1 MTIIEELEKK
11 INSLT
16 SRIQQS
22 QNQLA
27 AYEAGEIKL
36 SVVAR
41 ASSESSIEKNSFLL
55 NKYTHK
61 LKKLSQIDITDLTEN
76 EKTKEEI
83 RQKNYYKYQ
92 IQRIKRDKTRS
103 QTEIENALSIIDE
116 LPEEVNLDDCDIF
129 EMGNKSKELFL
140 DIHSDLD
147 DELLEIKNEFLKLVE
162 SNFND
167 TNNELKLLNYRIP
180 IIILQLKTL
189 LHNIRENLNEVNF
202 KDFSGFPRFQ
212 DWWIHE
218 LWISHQ
224 AYLGLS
230 KWKRIVKNLFMSCE
244 QKKAFEN
251 IFTNWILVKKILNIK
266 GEDAYAYNHA
276 FDKMILKYAELEEE
290 NNEANLLS
298 LKNIVAQTTQQKIF
312 TSICDKDVLI
322 NDYLKFKIEKKNL
335 QKKE

>member
-16 SRIQQS
+16 SHIQQS
-22 QNQLA
+22 QKQLE
-27 AYEAGEIKL
+27 AYEQGKIKL

-55 NKYTHK
+55 NKYIYK
-61 LKKLSQIDITDLTEN
+61 LKKLSRVDISELTEN
-76 EKTKEEI
+76 EKTKKEI
-83 RQKNYYKYQ
+83 RKKNYYKYQ

-103 QTEIENALSIIDE
+103 EDEIKNALSIIDE
-116 LPEEVNLDDCDIF
+116 LPEEMNLEDNDIF
-129 EMGNKSKELFL
+129 EIGNKSKELFL

-147 DELLEIKNEFLKLVE
+147 DELLEIKNEFLQLVE
-162 SNFND
+162 NSFNN

-180 IIILQLKTL
+180 IIVLQLKTL
-189 LHNIRENLNEVNF
+189 LHNLRENLNNGNY
-202 KDFSGFPRFQ
+202 KKFSGFPRFQ

-230 KWKRIVKNLFMSCE
+230 KWKKIVKNLFMSCE

-266 GEDAYAYNHA
+266 GKEAYTYNHA

-290 NNEANLLS
+290 NNENNLLS
-298 LKNIVAQTTQQKIF
+298 LKNIVAQVTQQKVF
-312 TSICDKDVLI
+312 TTICDQEVLI

-335 QKKE
+335 QKEQ

>member
-11 INSLT
+11 IYSLT

-22 QNQLA
+22 KNQLE
-27 AYEAGEIKL
+27 AYEAGELKL
-36 SVVAR
+36 SVIAR
-41 ASSESSIEKNSFLL
+41 ASSESSIEKNTFLL

-61 LKKLSQIDITDLTEN
+61 LKKLSQTDITDLTEKEN
-76 EKTKEEI
+76 TKEEI
-83 RQKNYYKYQ
+83 RKRNYYKYQ
-92 IQRIKRDKTRS
+92 IQRIKRDQTRS
-103 QTEIENALSIIDE
+103 ATEIENALSIIDE
-116 LPEEVNLDDCDIF
+116 LPEEINLNDSDIF
-129 EMGNKSKELFL
+129 EIGNKSKELFL

-162 SNFND
+162 NDFND
-167 TNNELKLLNYRIP
+167 TNRELKLLNYRIP
-180 IIILQLKTL
+180 IIIIQLKTL
-189 LHNIRENLNEVNF
+189 LHNIRENLNEANF
-202 KDFSGFPRFQ
+202 KGFSGFPRFQ

-230 KWKRIVKNLFMSCE
+230 KWKRIVKNLFLSCE

-251 IFTNWILVKKILNIK
+251 VFANWILVKKILNIK
-266 GEDAYAYNHA
+266 GADAYTYNHA

-290 NNEANLLS
+290 HNEANLLS
-298 LKNIVAQTTQQKIF
+298 LKNIVAQTTQQKVF
-312 TSICDKDVLI
+312 TSICDHDVLI

>member
-22 QNQLA
+22 KNQLA